1 MKNSILFTP
10 IFLLLFSMLNNSF
23 ATDWRGLERTNAENV
38 TLVCETPSA
47 LTTTNITETSAT
59 FNWSAVAGAVSYSVQ
74 IRWPNGTWTY
84 VPGSPFY
91 DTFVMVNGLNPGT
104 TYEWRVRANCNTG
117 ETSYWTVAE
126 SFTTNGTSNCTAPV
140 TLETYNI
147 GQTTATWDWSP
158 VSGAVNYSVQW
169 RFAGGTW
176 NNLAGGPWSGTLL
189 NVGGLSPAT
198 TYEWRVRSN
207 CGYGVVSDWSVA
219 ESFTTL
225 TSACATPTGLSTT
238 NITGNSATFNWNA
251 VAGAQS
257 YSVQIRWPNGT
268 WTYISGSPFN
278 NTSATVNNLNPAT
291 TYEWRV
297 RANCAYGDYSY
308 WSPAMT
314 FTTTGSSSCTAPDW
328 LGTFNI
334 TQTTATWDW
343 NPAPGAWS
351 YSVQWRYAGGTWNNL
366 SGGPWSGTLLNVG
379 GLQSGTAYEWRVR
392 SNCSN
397 GVVSDWSIPSA
408 FTTLSGTC
416 TTPTGTH

>member
-47 LTTTNITETSAT
+47 ITTTNITETSAT

-117 ETSYWTVAE
+117 ETSYWTVAV

-169 RFAGGTW
+169 RFAGG
-176 NNLAGGPWSGTLL
+176 
-189 NVGGLSPAT
+189 
-198 TYEWRVRSN
+198 
-207 CGYGVVSDWSVA
+207 
-219 ESFTTL
+219 
-225 TSACATPTGLSTT
+225 
-238 NITGNSATFNWNA
+238 
-251 VAGAQS
+251 
-257 YSVQIRWPNGT
+257 
-268 WTYISGSPFN
+268 
-278 NTSATVNNLNPAT
+278 
-291 TYEWRV
+291 
-297 RANCAYGDYSY
+297 
-308 WSPAMT
+308 M
-314 FTTTGSSSCTAPDW
+314 
-328 LGTFNI
+328 
-334 TQTTATWDW
+334 
-343 NPAPGAWS
+343 
-351 YSVQWRYAGGTWNNL
+351 
-366 SGGPWSGTLLNVG
+366 
-379 GLQSGTAYEWRVR
+379 
-392 SNCSN
+392 
-397 GVVSDWSIPSA
+397 
-408 FTTLSGTC
+408 
-416 TTPTGTH
+416 